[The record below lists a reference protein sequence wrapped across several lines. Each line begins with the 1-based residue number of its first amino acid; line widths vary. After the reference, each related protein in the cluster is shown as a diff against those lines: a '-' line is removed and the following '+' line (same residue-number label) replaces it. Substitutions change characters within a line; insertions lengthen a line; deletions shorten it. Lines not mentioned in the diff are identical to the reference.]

1 VAIYIPARRVAEVR
15 KQGMNAYLG
24 LRLGKI
30 VFGPAVLFVDR
41 VVGLNGH
48 VRKLIT
54 AMGNFVAD
62 GEIVS
67 GVGK

>member
-1 VAIYIPARRVAEVR
+1 
-15 KQGMNAYLG
+15 MNAYLG

-54 AMGNFVAD
+54 AMGNFVTD